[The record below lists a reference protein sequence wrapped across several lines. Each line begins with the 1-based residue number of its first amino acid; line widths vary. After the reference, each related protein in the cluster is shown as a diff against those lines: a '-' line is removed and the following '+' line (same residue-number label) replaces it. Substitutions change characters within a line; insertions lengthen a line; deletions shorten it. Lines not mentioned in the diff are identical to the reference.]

1 MINRGQ
7 FSLTGHRGILIPKDN
22 CKNVDLFYLKL
33 LIEPIFRA
41 NIKGRMGINGKNE
54 YTKLNSVMI
63 NRIKEKIKIPIT
75 PDGSFDLAK
84 QKEIAQKYATIES
97 IKQELYNQV
106 LRLTNIVVE

>member
-1 MINRGQ
+1 
-7 FSLTGHRGILIPKDN
+7 
-22 CKNVDLFYLKL
+22 
-33 LIEPIFRA
+33 
-41 NIKGRMGINGKNE
+41 
-54 YTKLNSVMI
+54 MI